1 MKKFFLYI
9 SLIVFAF
16 CSCLPKYSYTVTE
29 DLMDKSIR
37 QLELKVAIEK
47 YISNK
52 YPEKKYISCN
62 FQDITIITPKEITD
76 LEQLIRIKEQLP
88 LMKDNYGEKLDSVIK
103 STEHLIALQEYII
116 KDNNIEIIY
125 KTNHLFTIADKK
137 SISVFQYDLY
147 LDTEYKIKDV
157 SIKLSTSLSEDEF
170 PYFVYFINQK
180 PIYQGA
186 NTFSNSENMYAQF
199 YTVLNNEENKEEIL
213 HHILLMIKHIEKY
226 NSFDEDVFCANYIKQ
241 WIKDNS
247 KFNINYIAILFSRIN
262 DNKIMYHKFR
272 YQTASSKMKTVV
284 LSFEF
289 DDNYFPIEIIEY
301 SDDLDRFF

>member
-1 MKKFFLYI
+1 MKKFLLYI
-9 SLIVFAF
+9 SLLVFSF
-16 CSCLPKYSYTVTE
+16 CSCLPKYSYTVTK
-29 DLMDKSIR
+29 DIMDKSIR
-37 QLELKVAIEK
+37 QLELQLAIEK

-52 YPEKKYISCN
+52 YPENIYVSCN
-62 FQDITIITPKEITD
+62 FQDITIITPKEIKD
-76 LEQLIRIKEQLP
+76 LDQLIRIKEQLP

-116 KDNNIEIIY
+116 KDNKIEIIY

-147 LDTEYKIKDV
+147 LDTEYRIKDV
-157 SIKLSTSLSEDEF
+157 SINLSTRLSEDEF
-170 PYFVYFINQK
+170 PYFVYFINEK

-186 NTFSNSENMYAQF
+186 NTFSNSENMYSQF
-199 YTVLNNEENKEEIL
+199 YKVLNNEENKEEIL
-213 HHILLMIKHIEKY
+213 HHILLIIKHIKNY

-241 WIKDNS
+241 WIKDNP
-247 KFNINYIAILFSRIN
+247 KLNMNYKSILFSRIN
-262 DNKIMYHKFR
+262 DKNIMCHKFR
-272 YQTASSKMKTVV
+272 YQTSSSQMKTVV

-289 DDNYFPIEIIEY
+289 DDNYFPVEIIEY